1 MHGVNRVLPARGH
14 AGDEYRLDEALDLRS
29 VAPAV
34 VSPSNVPLHAQADA
48 GVIDA
53 RDDLR
58 RALLAFDKARTNKNR
73 GVRIATRRWQP
84 RVGSSWSVLDE
95 FEANG
100 RRFVV
105 AIDSPKPT
113 RPRRRD
119 LSAREY
125 QVLTQAHLGHSDK
138 VIAHTLELSY
148 STVRVLLHRAAQK
161 LEASTRR
168 DTLVR
173 FAALTKASHPR

>member
-14 AGDEYRLDEALDLRS
+14 ASDQYRLDEALDFRS
-29 VAPAV
+29 VASAV
-34 VSPSNVPLHAQADA
+34 VSPSNVPLHAQADE
-48 GVIDA
+48 GLIDP

-58 RALLAFDKARTNKNR
+58 RALLAFDQAGTNKNR
-73 GVRIATRRWQP
+73 GVSVPIRRWQP
-84 RVGSSWSVLDE
+84 LAGSSWSMLDE

-105 AIDSPKPT
+105 AIESAPPT

-138 VIAHTLELSY
+138 VIAHTLRLSH
-148 STVRVLLHRAAQK
+148 STVRVLLHRAAKK
-161 LEASTRR
+161 LNASTRR
-168 DTLVR
+168 EALAR
-173 FAALTKASHPR
+173 FASLPKASHLR

>member
-14 AGDEYRLDEALDLRS
+14 AGDQYRLDEALDFRS

-34 VSPSNVPLHAQADA
+34 LSPSNVPLHAQADE

-58 RALLAFDKARTNKNR
+58 RAMLAFDKARTNKNR
-73 GVRIATRRWQP
+73 GVRIPTRRWQP
-84 RVGSSWSVLDE
+84 LVGSSWSVLDE

-105 AIDSPKPT
+105 AIESAPPT

-138 VIAHTLELSY
+138 VIAHTLRLSH
-148 STVRVLLHRAAQK
+148 STVRVLLHRAAKK
-161 LEASTRR
+161 LDAATRR
-168 DTLVR
+168 EALVR